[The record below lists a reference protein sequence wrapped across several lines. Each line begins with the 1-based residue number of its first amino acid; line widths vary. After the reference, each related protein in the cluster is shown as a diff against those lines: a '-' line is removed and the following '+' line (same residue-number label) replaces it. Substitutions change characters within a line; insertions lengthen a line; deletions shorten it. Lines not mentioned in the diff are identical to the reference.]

1 MKKLNEKEWKAFPID
16 AEFCITERGNVPTGA
31 LVDNPSLKE
40 GKNPRIR
47 VTSQNNGINGFT
59 ETSDDKNYRA
69 YSNFV
74 SMSFLGNAFYHPY
87 TASLDMKVHCLQY
100 TDTELNPDLGLF
112 TVTMAARIASG
123 TNYGNQLS
131 SKDLATK
138 QIMLPV
144 DDKGK
149 PDYDYMAQYSS
160 KLRST
165 LLKRYENYI
174 SEQISNLEYREVPQ
188 LEDKKW
194 RALAAF
200 GKHGFLKIAT
210 TSSSIDSDHVIEGE
224 NKKVPYVTRKGS
236 GNGIAHFVSSDN
248 LSYGSDSA
256 GCITVG
262 LDTQTAYWQPYVFI
276 TGQNIQV
283 ITGKNLS
290 FYLAQFVIPLLR
302 KQMMAKFN
310 WGGNGATLRR
320 MKELKIMLPVDDAG
334 NPDYNYMEQ
343 YSKNMLL
350 RKYHQY
356 LEYLTYPQS

>member
-1 MKKLNEKEWKAFPID
+1 MKELDDKKWRNFRIPTVFSTIQRGKRLKKADHIPGIIPYVSSS
-16 AEFCITERGNVPTGA
+16 AN
-31 LVDNPSLKE
+31 
-40 GKNPRIR
+40 
-47 VTSQNNGINGFT
+47 NNGVDDYIEASQGTRAFADCISLANSGSVGTAFYEPFAFVASDHVT
-59 ETSDDKNYRA
+59 ILKRKQTTKETYLFLTAIIKKQG
-69 YSNFV
+69 SNFN
-74 SMSFLGNAFYHPY
+74 FNREINEQRI
-87 TASLDMKVHCLQY
+87 MKMQV
-100 TDTELNPDLGLF
+100 
-112 TVTMAARIASG
+112 
-123 TNYGNQLS
+123 
-131 SKDLATK
+131 
-138 QIMLPV
+138 MLPIT
-144 DDKGK
+144 DNGK

-262 LDTQTAYWQPYVFI
+262 LDTQTAYWQPYVFT

-283 ITGKNLS
+283 ITGRNLS

-356 LEYLTYPQS
+356 LDFLTHPQSSNS